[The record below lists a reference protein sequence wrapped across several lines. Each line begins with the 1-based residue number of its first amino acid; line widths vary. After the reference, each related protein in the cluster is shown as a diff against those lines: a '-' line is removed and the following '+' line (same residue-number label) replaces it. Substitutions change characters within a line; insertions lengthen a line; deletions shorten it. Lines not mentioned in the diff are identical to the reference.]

1 MAKCELFVYTMSPKI
16 KVTKEDIINTA
27 LQLVRESGAGS
38 INARGVASALSCS
51 TQPVFSN
58 FATMDELRMAVITRA
73 TEICND
79 YIKREVDRGEFPT
92 FKASGIA
99 YIRFAKEE
107 KELFKL
113 LFMRN
118 RAGETVPEKDELG
131 DWTQSVIQS
140 STGLD
145 GDEVKLFHLE
155 MWAYVHGIASML
167 ATGFIDLDWE
177 LISRMLTDAYQGLRK
192 QYVKE
197 EM

>member
-1 MAKCELFVYTMSPKI
+1 MDLPA
-16 KVTKEDIINTA
+16 A
-27 LQLVRESGAGS
+27 
-38 INARGVASALSCS
+38 VASDALLIRIAPSDTGLFRYLLEGS
-51 TQPVFSN
+51 DNLAMLTVLDP
-58 FATMDELRMAVITRA
+58 
-73 TEICND
+73 
-79 YIKREVDRGEFPT
+79 K
-92 FKASGIA
+92 KA
-99 YIRFAKEE
+99 
-107 KELFKL
+107 LFKL

-197 EM
+197 EMLCTL

>member
-1 MAKCELFVYTMSPKI
+1 MPPKI

-27 LQLVRESGAGS
+27 LELVRKSGAES

-79 YIKREVDRGEFPT
+79 YIKREVERREFPT
-92 FKASGIA
+92 FKESGIA

>member
-1 MAKCELFVYTMSPKI
+1 MPPKVKI
-16 KVTKEDIINTA
+16 TKEDIVQTA
-27 LQLVRESGAGS
+27 MDLVRTSGSQS
-38 INARGVASALSCS
+38 INARAIAAALICS
-51 TQPVFSN
+51 TQPIFSN
-58 FATMDELRMAVITRA
+58 FATMAELQDAVIRA
-73 TEICND
+73 AYER
-79 YIKREVDRGEFPT
+79 YAAFLAKEVSSGKYPPY
-92 FKASGIA
+92 KAYGMA
-99 YIRFAKEE
+99 YVRFAEEE

-167 ATGFIDLDWE
+167 ATGFIDLEWE